1 MVRTAKKND
10 QNMDEEAALNMH
22 EPGLPGALS
31 VAKPSSLRRRLIWGA
46 AIIAIA
52 GAIAWVVFHPRP
64 DSAKP
69 GGGGRSG
76 RFALSGPMPVVTATV
91 GKADLDI
98 TLDALGAV
106 TPLATVTVKTQIAG
120 QLTEIAFQEGQM
132 VKKGDFLV
140 QIDPRPYQQAL
151 EQAQGQLLRD
161 QALLKNA
168 ELDLARYKTLLTQD
182 SIASQQV
189 DTQAALVQQDQGTV
203 LIDQAQVA
211 TAKLNLVYCHI
222 TAPVG
227 GRVGL
232 RQVDLGNYVQT
243 SDTNGIV
250 VITKMTPMSVVF
262 TLPEDQLPSV
272 LQQVNQGKTLT
283 VTAFDRA
290 HTTKLAVGKLDTI
303 DNQIDPT
310 TGTVKLR
317 ALFDNDPA
325 ILFPQQFVN
334 VELLVTTLK
343 DAINV
348 PSAAVQNGAPGT
360 YVYLVKDDNTVTV
373 RPIKLGPQ
381 SGDRVAVISGL
392 APGDKVV
399 VDGSDK
405 LREGA
410 AVTLPAAANP
420 ADGDKTGEKAGEKS
434 GRPHRDRTGDKPGEK
449 KSPGTADPAAKPQ

>member
-1 MVRTAKKND
+1 MVRAENND
-10 QNMDEEAALNMH
+10 QTRQEEAALNMH

-31 VAKPSSLRRRLIWGA
+31 VAKPTSLRRRLIWGA
-46 AIIAIA
+46 VFILAA

-64 DSAKP
+64 NPQTA
-69 GGGGRSG
+69 GGRPG
-76 RFALSGPMPVVTATV
+76 RFAQSGPMPVVTATV
-91 GKADLDI
+91 GKSDLDI
-98 TLDALGAV
+98 SLDALGAV

-151 EQAQGQLLRD
+151 DQAQGQLQRD

-168 ELDLARYKTLLTQD
+168 ELDLARYKTLLTED
-182 SIASQQV
+182 SIASQTV
-189 DTQAALVQQDQGTV
+189 DTQAALVQQDRGTV

-222 TAPVG
+222 IAPVG

-243 SDTNGIV
+243 SDANGIV
-250 VITKMTPMSVVF
+250 VITQMNPMSVVF
-262 TLPEDQLPSV
+262 TLPEDQLPNV
-272 LQQVNQGKTLT
+272 LRQVNQGKSLK

-290 HTTKLAVGKLDTI
+290 KTTQLAVGKLDTI
-303 DNQIDPT
+303 DNQIDPA

-317 ALFDNDPA
+317 AMFDNDPA

-334 VELLVTTLK
+334 VELLVTSLK
-343 DAINV
+343 DATNV
-348 PSAAVQNGAPGT
+348 PSAAVQNGTPGA
-360 YVYLVKDDNTVTV
+360 YVYLVKDDSTVTV
-373 RPIKLGPQ
+373 RPVKLGPQ
-381 SGDRVAVISGL
+381 SGDRIAVTAGL
-392 APGDKVV
+392 VPGDKVV
-399 VDGSDK
+399 VDGADK

-410 AVTLPAAANP
+410 AVLLPATADAA
-420 ADGDKTGEKAGEKS
+420 
-434 GRPHRDRTGDKPGEK
+434 GDKPGEK
-449 KSPGTADPAAKPQ
+449 AARPKRDKDADKAPSAKPQ